1 MYGSDGNG
9 SNGTNGNSQAAGNTQ
24 AQAASRSASFHRPMN
39 PAKDPNVL
47 TNYLARM
54 LPLHNWQHAVYRL
67 GETHPPGFEDGFCSS
82 WEVGTALLPARQ
94 TTQLR
99 INFQREFHL
108 FGLTQSSTQAG
119 GFRMQIY
126 DAKKRYYTWQDVGRR
141 IVGDLAEKPGVRLA
155 GRGVLAALQCGGS
168 GIAQSCQPFFLREPY
183 CFGGPNSQA
192 LIIIQNQDTSANNN
206 ECQVALFGMVRRF
219 NWPD

>member
-1 MYGSDGNG
+1 MYAGDPPKQSK
-9 SNGTNGNSQAAGNTQ
+9 AAGNTP
-24 AQAASRSASFHRPMN
+24 ANAAARSASAHQPMN
-39 PAKDPNVL
+39 PSKDRNVL
-47 TNYLARM
+47 VNYLARM
-54 LPLHNWQHAVYRL
+54 LPIDSYQHAVYRL
-67 GETHPPGFEDGFCSS
+67 GEKHPPGFEDGYCPS

-108 FGLTQSSTQAG
+108 FALTQTSTQPG

-126 DAKKRYYTWQDVGRR
+126 DTKKRYYTWADIGRR
-141 IVGDLAEKPGVRLA
+141 IIGTLSDKPGVRLA
-155 GRGVLAALQCGGS
+155 GRGVSSVLQCGGGNS
-168 GIAQSCQPFFLREPY
+168 AVSCQPFFLREPY

-192 LIIIQNQDTSANNN
+192 LIIIQNQDTSALNN

>member
-1 MYGSDGNG
+1 MYAGDGK
-9 SNGTNGNSQAAGNTQ
+9 SQAAGNTP
-24 AQAASRSASFHRPMN
+24 ANAAARSASFHQPMN
-39 PAKDPNVL
+39 PGKQRNVL
-47 TNYLARM
+47 VNYLARM
-54 LPLHNWQHAVYRL
+54 LPLDSYQHAVYRL
-67 GETHPPGFEDGFCSS
+67 GEKHPPGFEDGYCPS

-108 FGLTQSSTQAG
+108 FGLTSTSLLAG

-126 DAKKRYYTWQDVGRR
+126 DTKKRYYTWQDVGRQ
-141 IVGDLAEKPGVRLA
+141 IVGALAEKPGVRLA
-155 GRGVLAALQCGGS
+155 GRGVLGTLQCGG
-168 GIAQSCQPFFLREPY
+168 GGALGCQPFFLREPY

-192 LIIIQNQDTSANNN
+192 LLIIQNQDTSGASN
-206 ECQVALFGMVRRF
+206 ECQVSLFGMVRRF

>member
-9 SNGTNGNSQAAGNTQ
+9 STAGNTK
-24 AQAASRSASFHRPMN
+24 ASSASRSASFYQPMN
-39 PAKDPNVL
+39 PAKSPNVL
-47 TNYLARM
+47 QNYLARM
-54 LPLHNWQHAVYRL
+54 LPLDSYQHAVYRL
-67 GETHPPGFEDGFCSS
+67 GEKHPPGFEDGYCPS
-82 WEVGTALLPARQ
+82 WEVGTALLPALA

-99 INFQREFHL
+99 INFQTEFHL
-108 FGLTQSSTQAG
+108 FALTATSLLSG

-141 IVGDLAEKPGVRLA
+141 IIGDLQQKPGVRLA
-155 GRGVLAALQCGGS
+155 GRGVIAALQAGS
-168 GIAQSCQPFFLREPY
+168 GNAALGCQPFFLREPY

-192 LIIIQNQDTSANNN
+192 LIIIQNQDTSGANN
-206 ECQVALFGMVRRF
+206 ECQVALYGMVRRF

>member
-9 SNGTNGNSQAAGNTQ
+9 NSQASGNTQ
-24 AQAASRSASFHRPMN
+24 ASAASRSASYHRPMN
-39 PAKDPNVL
+39 PARDPNVL
-47 TNYLARM
+47 VNYLARM
-54 LPLHNWQHAVYRL
+54 LPLHNWQHAVYRM
-67 GETHPPGFEDGFCSS
+67 GEKHPPGFEDGYCPS
-82 WEVGTALLPARQ
+82 WEVATALLPALQ

-99 INFQREFHL
+99 GNFQREFHL
-108 FGLTQSSTQAG
+108 FGLTQTSTQAG
-119 GFRMQIY
+119 GFRLQMY

-141 IVGDLAEKPGVRLA
+141 IVGSLAEKPGVRLA
-155 GRGVLAALQCGGS
+155 GRGVLNVLQAGGS
-168 GIAQSCQPFFLREPY
+168 GGPSCQPFFLREPY

-192 LIIIQNQDTSANNN
+192 LIIIQNQDTSTNNN